1 MSSPCCRSTQK
12 KKDKAEQMLVPR
24 NKTAGLTF
32 QTVSSLFQETL
43 LSQRGDF
50 KFKTSHPW
58 VSFWPTLS
66 FWSVFGEGRHSP
78 PAKDYHFKGLCQNH
92 IRSMIKFWKLT
103 FKGTP
108 TSYQDCN
115 SKKWQDCIAIV
126 GFLLVHSLFTI
137 SCFKH
142 FPPLHWIGMLMI
154 PGVCVKTSH
163 IWPDNR
169 GFLLV
174 IRRRKWKCEGNAN
187 QVNVWGE
194 WQSSRS

>member
-1 MSSPCCRSTQK
+1 MSLPSSPCCRSTQK

-103 FKGTP
+103 FKIRYT
-108 TSYQDCN
+108 YQLPRLQQQKMTRLHCN
-115 SKKWQDCIAIV
+115 SWISPCS
-126 GFLLVHSLFTI
+126 FSLYYLLFQAFSTTALDRNVDDTRSL
-137 SCFKH
+137 CQKH
-142 FPPLHWIGMLMI
+142 
-154 PGVCVKTSH
+154 
-163 IWPDNR
+163 D
-169 GFLLV
+169 
-174 IRRRKWKCEGNAN
+174 
-187 QVNVWGE
+187 
-194 WQSSRS
+194 QSYLTR